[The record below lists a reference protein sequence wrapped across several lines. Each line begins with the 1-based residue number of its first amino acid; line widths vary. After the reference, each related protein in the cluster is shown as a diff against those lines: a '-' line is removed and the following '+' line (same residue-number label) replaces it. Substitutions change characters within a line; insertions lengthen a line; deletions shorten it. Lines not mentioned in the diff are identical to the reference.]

1 MVNVSKVRQAQKI
14 LEEALVELKTETCNM
29 IEKSQPLS
37 GVTILSENTAYV
49 SFSTLVSN
57 NNWSPSTYLPI
68 RQIEAVKYAT
78 KNITNFD
85 SFVYKIKEL
94 IEKKEVKI
102 KNKTIHLNSNTLK
115 ALNCVL
121 DELS

>member
-49 SFSTLVSN
+49 SFSTLVSS

-85 SFVYKIKEL
+85 SFVDKIKEL
-94 IEKKEVKI
+94 IEKKEVKL
-102 KNKTIHLNSNTLK
+102 KSKTIHLNSNTLK
-115 ALNCVL
+115 ALNNVL